1 MPSEERTLESVLSIL
16 PDITYRRM
24 MGEYLLYRDG
34 KLFGGIY
41 DDRLLIKITK
51 VSATLLKD
59 CPSAFPYD
67 GGGEMILFPEPYD
80 PDLLNE
86 VVDKMCEALPAPK
99 KRKKA
104 D

>member
-80 PDLLNE
+80 PELLRE
-86 VVDKMCEALPAPK
+86 VVDRMCEALPTPK